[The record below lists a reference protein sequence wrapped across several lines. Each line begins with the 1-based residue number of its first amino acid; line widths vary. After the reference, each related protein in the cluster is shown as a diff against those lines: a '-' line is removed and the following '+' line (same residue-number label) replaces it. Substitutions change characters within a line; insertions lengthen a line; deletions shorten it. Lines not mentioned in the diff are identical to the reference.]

1 MERNESRVLESAA
14 TLYNAIP
21 GYLAGN
27 DSKYE
32 VGHLLVNLIDALDDI
47 EYSRSGTPLFDI
59 IDGSLPGRRKAIILK
74 LERQYGLTKRES
86 LILRYLANDRNPSY
100 ISNALRIST
109 STAKAHKYS
118 IYKKL
123 GIHSSSELKEM
134 LSAKTV
140 EEGEVAES

>member
-27 DSKYE
+27 ENKYE

-59 IDGSLPGRRKAIILK
+59 IDGSLLGRRKAIILK

-118 IYKKL
+118 IFKKL
-123 GIHSSSELKEM
+123 GIHSSSELKEI